1 LSPRDERPR
10 IGRAGRPPDKEETM
24 SLSKLTKSL
33 VFFAVIA
40 AALTVEASGIAAV
53 RPSGSALVAKKATIA
68 YRPYRP
74 VLTIPAFKIEA
85 TRLYAADE
93 SGYDWA
99 GSDEPMVVFTS
110 ATASGSPYTSSTP
123 EFSDVDSGDSRSLN
137 NLCVIASCANGFT
150 QPIAL
155 TMQLFE
161 IDQGNPDEVRERVE
175 QAATA
180 IEWAAVLFGSSK
192 QELPAWFID
201 YVTGLLGNDLMGS
214 KTVTFD
220 PQVLAQ
226 QLPQV
231 GNSMTVGY
239 HLGGNSGDLPWEVA
253 GGPDYDLSIRITRL
267 QNQSL
272 VRTVNG
278 GLVKATTTP

>member
-1 LSPRDERPR
+1 
-10 IGRAGRPPDKEETM
+10 M
-24 SLSKLTKSL
+24 SLEKLTKSIF
-33 VFFAVIA
+33 VVAVIA

-53 RPSGSALVAKKATIA
+53 RPTGSALAAKQATIA
-68 YRPYRP
+68 TRPHRAI
-74 VLTIPAFKIEA
+74 LTVPSFKIEA
-85 TRLYAADE
+85 TQLYAADE
-93 SGYDWA
+93 SGYDFA

-110 ATASGSPYTSSTP
+110 ATANGNPYTSSTP
-123 EFSDVDSGDSRSLN
+123 EFSDVDSGESRSLN

-161 IDQGNPDEVRERVE
+161 IDQGNPDEVREHVE

-192 QELPAWFID
+192 QELPDWFID

-220 PQVLAQ
+220 PQVLKQ

-231 GNSMTVGY
+231 GNSITVGY
-239 HLGGNSGDLPWEVA
+239 HLGGRSGDLPWEVA

-267 QNQSL
+267 PNQSL
-272 VRTVNG
+272 VKSVNG
-278 GLVKATTTP
+278 GLAKATLTP